1 MKRAVLKSLVLW
13 LVSITLIS
21 CNMKQ
26 GARMETITGK
36 SNEIIVVIGKE
47 IWKGE
52 TGSLIRQV
60 LAQPQ
65 SSLPQSEPIFT
76 LMDVPPDAFINLF
89 KSHRNIITVK
99 ISSAFTEP
107 KVEFTHDTW
116 AYPQAVV
123 NIQSSST
130 DNFKELFSA
139 NSEKIIGYF
148 LKAEK
153 DRLKKTYLD
162 THEKSVYNILEKEFG
177 IKLYVPVGFRV
188 VKKDS
193 TFAWVR
199 YDTPLITQNIFIY
212 TYPYVSDSTFTLKY
226 LLEKR
231 NGITKRNIP
240 GPTPGSYMTTEM
252 QLPQDLNFLT
262 YQGNYASEM
271 RGLWKVQNDF
281 MGGPFVSLTV
291 LDASKKRVVTVEG
304 NVYAPKNNKRN
315 YIRQLEAMIYSLE
328 FPQQNQKINDN
339 LNRQLKSGN

>member
-1 MKRAVLKSLVLW
+1 MRGPILKSFVL
-13 LVSITLIS
+13 LFMTVILIS
-21 CNMKQ
+21 CGKNQ

-36 SNEIIVVIGKE
+36 LNEVVVVIGKE

-52 TGSLIRQV
+52 AGTVMREV

-65 SSLPQSEPIFT
+65 SSLPQSEPLFT

-99 ISSAFTEP
+99 ISSTFTEP

-123 NIQSSST
+123 NIQASST
-130 DNFKELFSA
+130 DNFKDLFIA

-162 THEKSVYNILEKEFG
+162 AHEKSVSNTLDKEFG
-177 IKLYVPVGFRV
+177 IKLYVPAGFKV

-193 TFAWVR
+193 SFAWIR
-199 YDTPLITQNIFIY
+199 YDTPLITQNIFVY
-212 TYPYVSDSTFTLKY
+212 TYPYLSDSTFTLKY

-231 NGITKRNIP
+231 NYITKKNIP

-262 YQGNYASEM
+262 YNGNYASEM

-291 LDASKKRVVTVEG
+291 LDPNKKRVVTVEG

-328 FPQQNQKINDN
+328 FNGPKDS
-339 LNRQLKSGN
+339 KDKK